1 MGNSAFMSLISIGCF
16 TCVFHTHLPIPKA
29 ICIRDTEVLLRKE
42 ELKQCF
48 FKNHGPLFSLRRG
61 QGGFYTS
68 FCSNVYMVNCFM
80 QRVIKISLNFLLLFF
95 QSTLQFLI
103 PSLSHYHY
111 PVLIIFLTA

>member
-29 ICIRDTEVLLRKE
+29 ICIRETEVLLRKE

-61 QGGFYTS
+61 QGGFYT
-68 FCSNVYMVNCFM
+68 
-80 QRVIKISLNFLLLFF
+80 FLF
-95 QSTLQFLI
+95 
-103 PSLSHYHY
+103 
-111 PVLIIFLTA
+111 